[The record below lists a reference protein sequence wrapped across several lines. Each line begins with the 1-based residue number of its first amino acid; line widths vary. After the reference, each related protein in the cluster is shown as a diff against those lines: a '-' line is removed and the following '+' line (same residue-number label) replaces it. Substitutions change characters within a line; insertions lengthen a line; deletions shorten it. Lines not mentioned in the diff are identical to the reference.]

1 MRQYEEILNKISPV
15 FYKFVQYEK
24 FIEKDVLFVDSY
36 LYHLNLP
43 NFSNTFFITKKIY
56 YFYDSDNIFPH
67 YFFGTNVSSNILIN
81 FSIEKISEPT
91 RYSTYP
97 TIVIVNMI
105 LNNFSIENERL
116 FITGQTSSKGSTNY
130 YTVKDLFIAMVGRD
144 TYETIRRNIK

>member
-1 MRQYEEILNKISPV
+1 MQYETKLGKIAPV

-24 FIEKDVLFVDSY
+24 YIEKNVLFVDSY

-43 NFSNTFFITKKIY
+43 DFSNSFFITKKIY
-56 YFYDSDNIFPH
+56 YFYDTYNIFPH

>member
-1 MRQYEEILNKISPV
+1 MQYETILGKIAPV

-24 FIEKDVLFVDSY
+24 YTDKNILFVYSY

-43 NFSNTFFITKKIY
+43 DFSNLFFITKKIY

-81 FSIEKISEPT
+81 FGIEKISEPT
-91 RYSTYP
+91 RNSAYP
-97 TIVIVNMI
+97 TIIIVNMI
-105 LNNFSIENERL
+105 LNNFSFENERL
-116 FITGQTSSKGSTNY
+116 FITGQTSSKGLTNY

-144 TYETIRRNIK
+144 LYEAIRISVK